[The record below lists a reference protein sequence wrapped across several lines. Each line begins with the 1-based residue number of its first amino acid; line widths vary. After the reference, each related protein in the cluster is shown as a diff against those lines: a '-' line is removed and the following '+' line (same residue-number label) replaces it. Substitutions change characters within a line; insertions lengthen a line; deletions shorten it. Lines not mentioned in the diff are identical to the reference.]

1 MARDVLFYRPC
12 KRCQRA
18 FLYCGREPGRLYCGE
33 ECAATAKEE
42 SIRKARKKYRD
53 SPEGREQHRDE
64 ESERR
69 ERQQLEPVGDR
80 RLEPGHGQLQ
90 AVATAPYAR
99 ADEEDRDGADADQ
112 AERVEWVLVAWP
124 GVLTPAERLLG
135 AQATCPWC
143 GRRGVI
149 VRVVSLDDWR
159 EEDES

>member
-1 MARDVLFYRPC
+1 MRRWGVEDAGRFRADPVFDEIARL
-12 KRCQRA
+12 
-18 FLYCGREPGRLYCGE
+18 G
-33 ECAATAKEE
+33 
-42 SIRKARKKYRD
+42 KKYRD

-90 AVATAPYAR
+90 AVATAAPYAR

-112 AERVEWVLVAWP
+112 GERVEWVLVAWP
-124 GVLTPAERLLG
+124 GACAEAERLLG

-143 GRRGVI
+143 GRRGV
-149 VRVVSLDDWR
+149 VARVVSLDDWR